1 MWNIYFL
8 LSSVLIFF
16 IFKNDWRKLAILF
29 LLLIPFYGFI
39 INTIRPLTNLAPLL
53 YDFLFLIPLY
63 LLFFIKNEQKE
74 IVLPHELNG
83 IIFLF
88 IIIIFLQTIN
98 PFNPL
103 PLMARI
109 IGLKVWLFYLP
120 FIWIGYHCFKNSSDI
135 LKFCKIFSLITIIP
149 CLFGILQYTLSI
161 FFGYEVVMNFF
172 YSADVAAAA
181 TQNYARFNLTPSFT
195 LLRTPSTFTYPTQ
208 FGNYLLCALI
218 PTVVSIYSSSN
229 LNQKIF
235 ID

>member
-1 MWNIYFL
+1 MLEVIFDNWKDFSKIFL
-8 LSSVLIFF
+8 ITLIFIIINAYF
-16 IFKNDWRKLAILF
+16 VITSLKSYILDNWRHFRHKPWI
-29 LLLIPFYGFI
+29 IPFSGFI

-53 YDFLFLIPLY
+53 YDFSFLIPLY
-63 LLFFIKNEQKE
+63 LLFFMKNEQKE
-74 IVLPHELNG
+74 IVLPHELKG

-149 CLFGILQYTLSI
+149 CL
-161 FFGYEVVMNFF
+161 
-172 YSADVAAAA
+172 
-181 TQNYARFNLTPSFT
+181 
-195 LLRTPSTFTYPTQ
+195 
-208 FGNYLLCALI
+208 
-218 PTVVSIYSSSN
+218 
-229 LNQKIF
+229 
-235 ID
+235 